1 MTIGELWD
9 ALAHYPDETEVYIGY
24 IQGHSIQQMNFDVV
38 ETTEFGGKKTVSLMH
53 EDINIINN

>member
-9 ALAHYPDETEVYIGY
+9 ALAQYPDDTELYIGY
-24 IQGHSIQQMNFDVV
+24 INGHSIDEEPFTIARITDFD
-38 ETTEFGGKKTVSLMH
+38 GKVTIAFMT